1 MNKIEILETMVKQIE
16 GAMKKEVATLRNY
29 QKDDLIDHFANKL
42 LKIGWE
48 ASKFETGENMI
59 EFSEIKGKFENL
71 NLGVSRYQRILDKLN
86 EEKENFTDILKT
98 EMRLYSLEKIEC
110 KF

>member
-1 MNKIEILETMVKQIE
+1 MNKIEILETMVEQIE

-86 EEKENFTDILKT
+86 EEKKELTDPFDTQFTFF
-98 EMRLYSLEKIEC
+98 SSEKL
-110 KF
+110 

>member
-1 MNKIEILETMVKQIE
+1 MNNKIEIIETMVSQIE
-16 GAMKKEVATLRNY
+16 KSMRKEIATLRKY

-48 ASKFETGENMI
+48 TSKFETGENMI
-59 EFSEIKGKFENL
+59 EFSEIKDKFENL

-86 EEKENFTDILKT
+86 EEKKELTDPFDTKFT
-98 EMRLYSLEKIEC
+98 YFSSEKL
-110 KF
+110 